1 MIFKLAWRNIW
12 RNNRRTLITAS
23 SIFFAV
29 VFSSLL
35 LSLQNGGWG
44 RMIDNVIN
52 FYVGYGQIHQ
62 AGYHE
67 DPSINSL
74 MEYSEEYAGI
84 KGEVKHLKNLVP
96 RLESF
101 ALASY
106 GPQTRGVMVSGI
118 DPEMENGMT
127 HLKDRLVEGEYLDLE
142 DKMVV
147 IAQGLAENL
156 KLGLG
161 DSLILIS
168 QGYHGV
174 NAAGKY
180 PIKGIV
186 QFSPPDLN
194 KRMVYLPLPEAQYYF
209 GADNKV
215 STMVLHIDNKKYL
228 PGIYKGLE
236 AKLDMEKLE
245 LIQWEKLVPGL
256 IEAMKAKLNGTYMMM
271 VILYAII
278 TFGIFGTIL
287 MMLKEREYEF
297 GILISIGMK
306 RSKLGWVVWLESVF
320 IGVVGA
326 ILGIL
331 GAMPLVYYLKVNPL
345 DMSKLGEE
353 AMEIYDKMGVEPIF
367 PTAFD
372 MSTFLGQALL
382 VFIITALLGFF
393 AIYKIKKLKLIEAI
407 QN

>member
-12 RNNRRTLITAS
+12 RNNRRTFITAS

-52 FYVGYGQIHQ
+52 FYVGYGQIHK
-62 AGYHE
+62 AGYNE

-74 MEYSEEYAGI
+74 MDYSGDYASV
-84 KGEVKHLKNLVP
+84 KDEVKHLKNLVP

-106 GPQTRGVMVSGI
+106 GTQTRGVMVSGI
-118 DPEMENGMT
+118 DPDMENGMT
-127 HLKDRLVEGEYLDLE
+127 KLKDRLVEGEYLSNG

-147 IAQGLAENL
+147 VAQGLAENL
-156 KLGLG
+156 KVGLG

-180 PIKGIV
+180 PIKGILH
-186 QFSPPDLN
+186 FSPPDLN
-194 KRMVYLPLPEAQYYF
+194 KRMVYLPLQESQYFF
-209 GADNKV
+209 GANDKV
-215 STMVLHIDNKKYL
+215 SSLVLHIDNKKYL
-228 PGIYKGLE
+228 PGIYKGLN
-236 AKLDMEKLE
+236 KNLDMEKLE
-245 LIQWEKLVPGL
+245 LIRWEQLVPGL
-256 IEAMKAKLNGTYMMM
+256 IQAMKAKLNGTYMIM

-297 GILISIGMK
+297 GILIAIGMK
-306 RSKLGWVVWLESVF
+306 RRKLGWVVWLESVL
-320 IGVVGA
+320 IGLVGA

-345 DMSKLGEE
+345 DMSKMGEG
-353 AMEIYDKMGVEPIF
+353 AMAVYDEMGIEPIF

-372 MSTFLGQALL
+372 MSTFLGQAML

-393 AIYKIKKLKLIEAI
+393 ALYKIKKLKLIESI